1 MRPIC
6 KPHRHRSDRGSVI
19 LLVLLFTALVAL
31 LGASLHFSS
40 VLQREQG
47 RDNTAA
53 LRSDLAAQSALE
65 YSRRR
70 LSLDPEWPG
79 TTDGAFGLPH
89 GERFDVVVI
98 PEPGSR
104 QLEVVGTAR
113 RGGSAHLTARLS
125 TVHLAGIDD
134 KALVTAGGNVELL
147 SGQVNGDVLI
157 GDDATRIWDW
167 SNTEGGYV
175 EGGPEAYSTMNLGKV
190 PFNGTLYK
198 FTDRDYLAET
208 VGSGEQLLD
217 PDLSLALPS
226 WDLDPY
232 LQPREGR
239 TILTGGGTYTGLRE
253 NGQVVFVLQPGET
266 LVLDDC
272 AFGDGL
278 IVHCERDTDL
288 RAEPRNE
295 VQLRSCRFGTAA
307 NPHIGILAPACR
319 VTMARSLTGPTSAPG
334 DGSSAHGFTYL
345 HSLVDLDY
353 GYFQGQTFV
362 VNDLLDVTS
371 TQFLFHS
378 QVGSNPPE
386 GVATHGGRLW
396 SEIDSVHEDYHE
408 TSP

>member
-1 MRPIC
+1 M
-6 KPHRHRSDRGSVI
+6 I
-19 LLVLLFTALVAL
+19 LLVLVFTALVAL
-31 LGASLHFSS
+31 LGSSLHFSTS
-40 VLQREQG
+40 LKREQG
-47 RDNTAA
+47 RDVTSA
-53 LRSDLAAQSALE
+53 LRSDLAAQSAVE

-70 LSLDPEWPG
+70 LALDPDWPG
-79 TTDGAFGLPH
+79 TTDGPVSLPH
-89 GERFDVVVI
+89 GELFDVVVI
-98 PEPGSR
+98 PAPGR
-104 QLEVVGTAR
+104 RDLEVSGMDR
-113 RGGSAHLTARLS
+113 RSGSSQLAARLR

-175 EGGPEAYSTMNLGKV
+175 VGGPEAYGTMSLGKV

-198 FTDRDYLAET
+198 FTERDYLAET

-226 WDLDPY
+226 WDLDSY
-232 LQPREGR
+232 LQPRVGR
-239 TILTGGGTYTGLRE
+239 TILTGGGTYTGLKE

-272 AFGDGL
+272 AFGEGL
-278 IVHCERDTDL
+278 VVHCESDTSL
-288 RAEPRNE
+288 RGEPRNE
-295 VQLRSCRFGTAA
+295 VRLRSCKFGTAA

-319 VTMARSLTGPTSAPG
+319 VTMAKGLTGPTPAPG
-334 DGSSAHGFTYL
+334 DGSAAHGFTYL
-345 HSLVDLDY
+345 HSLVDFDY

-371 TQFLFHS
+371 TQFLYHN

-386 GVATHGGRLW
+386 GVATHGGQLW